1 MPDPTSR
8 IRFDSV
14 LLKKARVI
22 LRTTGP
28 DSIWMAWSG
37 CGQTHL
43 VLKQAC
49 VQKSSGLVLSERDR
63 PATSFP
69 LSHSA
74 AFFHNRPG
82 SYCATSAPDTIW
94 FWLSVRFGSNG
105 SSPEASRYARITRS
119 VSGHRFRANPDRT
132 RIGLGLFTGIVQFVW
147 QRE

>member
-28 DSIWMAWSG
+28 DPIWMAWSG

-43 VLKQAC
+43 VQKQAC

-82 SYCATSAPDTIW
+82 SYCATSARIRSGSGC
-94 FWLSVRFGSNG
+94 LS
-105 SSPEASRYARITRS
+105 
-119 VSGHRFRANPDRT
+119 
-132 RIGLGLFTGIVQFVW
+132 GLGQTDPVRKQAGMQESPGPFLAIAFEPIRNG
-147 QRE
+147 RESD